1 MSSHWEC
8 PLCLETLNDAV
19 ETSCGHAFCAGC
31 ILRVWET
38 DREQR
43 PIRCPI
49 DRRNVSMLIP
59 SYALRAGVDAY
70 RRETGQAVEPEAGP
84 AGQHDAKVDEYN
96 QRYLNADR
104 PVMQRVQ
111 EDWVLFNRVMSG
123 DLTLRKIL
131 TTITICLGVL
141 YLFVPFDLIPDSAGL
156 VGLFDDL
163 VVWLAIVWFVV
174 ALLESYRQN
183 LAEHQQRFQ

>member
-1 MSSHWEC
+1 M
-8 PLCLETLNDAV
+8 V
-19 ETSCGHAFCAGC
+19 G
-31 ILRVWET
+31 
-38 DREQR
+38 
-43 PIRCPI
+43 
-49 DRRNVSMLIP
+49 
-59 SYALRAGVDAY
+59 
-70 RRETGQAVEPEAGP
+70 GQEAGP

-141 YLFVPFDLIPDSAGL
+141 YLFVPFDLIPDSAGSPSSF
-156 VGLFDDL
+156 LFL
-163 VVWLAIVWFVV
+163 FLFFSFF
-174 ALLESYRQN
+174 LYGSLN
-183 LAEHQQRFQ
+183 G